1 MILERGVYRTSLKQ
15 GKKRSRNLEYIIMGI
30 TALAG
35 IFLLYIN
42 YKIYLVS
49 REIYKLSKDL
59 LDVNIKLYEVSKQLL
74 HYTKELENKI

>member
-1 MILERGVYRTSLKQ
+1 MILEKDVYRISSRQ
-15 GKKRSRNLEYIIMGI
+15 RKKRSRNLDYIIMGI
-30 TALAG
+30 TAVAG

-42 YKIYLVS
+42 YKIYIISKHIYRVS
-49 REIYKLSKDL
+49 KEL

>member
-1 MILERGVYRTSLKQ
+1 
-15 GKKRSRNLEYIIMGI
+15 MGI

-42 YKIYLVS
+42 YKIYIVS
-49 REIYKLSKDL
+49 REIYKVSKDL
-59 LDVNIKLYEVSKQLL
+59 LDVNIKLYEVSRELL

>member
-1 MILERGVYRTSLKQ
+1 
-15 GKKRSRNLEYIIMGI
+15 MGS

-42 YKIYLVS
+42 YKIYIVS
-49 REIYKLSKDL
+49 REIYKVSKDL
-59 LDVNIKLYEVSKQLL
+59 LDVNIKLYEVSRELL